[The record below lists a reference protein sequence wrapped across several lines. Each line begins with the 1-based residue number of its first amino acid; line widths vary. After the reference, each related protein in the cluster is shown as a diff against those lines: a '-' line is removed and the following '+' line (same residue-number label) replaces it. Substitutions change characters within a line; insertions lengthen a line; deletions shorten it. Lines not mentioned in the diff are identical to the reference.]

1 MKKKFVYVLFA
12 CLAMVNMALGQQNES
27 RLALNP
33 EVPVAG
39 KSLEL
44 TYNPQGGPLEGKSD
58 LVGIVYMYN
67 LYHWEMGDVQL
78 KQEGDLWKG
87 TFEIPE
93 NCAFI
98 AFKFQSTF
106 TLQPDSTDNNND
118 NGFMFIP
125 QNSAGDYL
133 PGRYLAWGVFRMP
146 SLGSETGNYFSGNYK
161 EISNEAAM
169 MWTDQ
174 ETKRYPQYGRH
185 FFRTMKSVLRK
196 MYGDNSRPGIA
207 HLLKVME
214 SQPDLTENEYEEIS
228 STYRIDLKNKV
239 KADT

>member
-12 CLAMVNMALGQQNES
+12 CLAMVNMAFGQQNES

-39 KSLEL
+39 QSLEL
-44 TYNPQGGPLEGKSD
+44 TYNPKGGPLEGRSD

-67 LYHWEMGDVQL
+67 FYHWEMGDVQL

-87 TFEIPE
+87 TFEMPE

-125 QNSAGDYL
+125 KNSAGDYL

-146 SLGSETGNYFSGNYK
+146 SLGS
-161 EISNEAAM
+161 
-169 MWTDQ
+169 
-174 ETKRYPQYGRH
+174 GRI
-185 FFRTMKSVLRK
+185 R
-196 MYGDNSRPGIA
+196 RPNIILNMVA
-207 HLLKVME
+207 TFLE
-214 SQPDLTENEYEEIS
+214 P
-228 STYRIDLKNKV
+228 
-239 KADT
+239 

>member
-1 MKKKFVYVLFA
+1 MKKTFIYILIA
-12 CLAMVNMALGQQNES
+12 CLVMVNMALGQQKES

-39 KSLEL
+39 RSLEL
-44 TYNPQGGPLEGKSD
+44 TYNPEGGPLEGRSG

-67 LYHWEMGDVQL
+67 FYHWEMGDVQL

-87 TFEIPE
+87 IFEMPE

-125 QNSAGDYL
+125 KNSVGDYL

-146 SLGSETGNYFSGNYK
+146 SLGSGAGNYFSGNYK

-174 ETKRYPQYGRH
+174 EDR
-185 FFRTMKSVLRK
+185 KSV
-196 MYGDNSRPGIA
+196 
-207 HLLKVME
+207 V
-214 SQPDLTENEYEEIS
+214 
-228 STYRIDLKNKV
+228 
-239 KADT
+239 

>member
-1 MKKKFVYVLFA
+1 M
-12 CLAMVNMALGQQNES
+12 
-27 RLALNP
+27 
-33 EVPVAG
+33 AG

-67 LYHWEMGDVQL
+67 FYHWEMGDVQL

-87 TFEIPE
+87 TFEMPE

-125 QNSAGDYL
+125 QNSAGD
-133 PGRYLAWGVFRMP
+133 
-146 SLGSETGNYFSGNYK
+146 
-161 EISNEAAM
+161 
-169 MWTDQ
+169 
-174 ETKRYPQYGRH
+174 
-185 FFRTMKSVLRK
+185 
-196 MYGDNSRPGIA
+196 
-207 HLLKVME
+207 
-214 SQPDLTENEYEEIS
+214 
-228 STYRIDLKNKV
+228 
-239 KADT
+239 